1 MDMSPYRDLFI
12 SESREHLR
20 AVSELIVKMEQ
31 ETGSRADVDALFRA
45 AHSLKGMAA
54 SMGYGEIAELSHR
67 IEDIMDRVRKE
78 ELVFDEGIADLLL
91 EGADLLEMM
100 ITDVANEL
108 QAVRDIGDLVQ
119 RLATYRPGAGG
130 VAAAE
135 GRDDAAGAPTARQGQ
150 PSSTTPLH
158 GEPDLHG
165 DASPTVRV
173 RTEVLDHLINITGE
187 LITNKH
193 RLMTVGK
200 ELASPLLDEATVELS
215 RLLRDLHTEVLLVR
229 LIPFSTIADRFPR
242 VVRDLAKKIGKE
254 IVFEVDGKGI
264 ELDRGI
270 LEGLSDPLMH
280 ILRNAV
286 DHGLE
291 SAGERRACG
300 KPLQGRIRLIARR
313 EKDQV
318 VVVVED
324 DGRGMDPA
332 RLVAAAMEK
341 RLVSPEAGR
350 LMSARE
356 AFMLTCI
363 PGFSTAREV
372 TDVSGRGVG
381 MDAVRSTIQAL
392 GGSLTIESELGRGS
406 SFILRLPLTIA
417 IINVLLVR
425 LARITVAIPVTSVQR
440 TVELRRELISSRGK
454 QKVFDFDGEPLPLLS
469 LNRVLGLPHS
479 PAGELLSLFVS
490 ELKGRRVGLVVDE
503 FIGQQEI
510 FVKPLGR
517 PLASMKGLGGGA
529 VLGNGEVVFILDV
542 ANVL

>member
-20 AVSELIVKMEQ
+20 AVSELIVKVEQ
-31 ETGSRADVDALFRA
+31 EAGSRKDMDALFRA

-67 IEDIMDRVRKE
+67 IEDLMDRVRKE
-78 ELVFDEGIADLLL
+78 ELVFDAGIADLLL
-91 EGADLLEMM
+91 EGADLLEVM
-100 ITDVANEL
+100 ITDVANEV

-119 RLATYRPGAGG
+119 RLVAYRPATGTAGTADGGDVAGG
-130 VAAAE
+130 
-135 GRDDAAGAPTARQGQ
+135 APSDRQS
-150 PSSTTPLH
+150 PADLLH
-158 GEPDLHG
+158 GEPDRHG
-165 DASPTVRV
+165 DASQTVRV

-200 ELASPLLDEATVELS
+200 ELASQPLDEATVELS

-242 VVRDLAKKIGKE
+242 VVRDLAKKVGKE
-254 IVFEVDGKGI
+254 VVFEVDGKGI

-270 LEGLSDPLMH
+270 LEGLSDPLTH

-291 SAGERRACG
+291 LPDERRACG
-300 KPLQGRIRLIARR
+300 KPLHGRIRLAARR

-332 RLVAAAMEK
+332 LLIASAIEK

-381 MDAVRSTIQAL
+381 MDAVRSTIQTL
-392 GGSLTIESELGRGS
+392 GGNLTIESELGKGS
-406 SFILRLPLTIA
+406 RFILRLPLTIA

-425 LARITVAIPVTSVQR
+425 LARVALAIPITSVQR
-440 TVELRRELISSRGK
+440 TVELRRDLIYSRGK
-454 QKVFDFDGEPLPLLS
+454 QKVFDFDGEALPLLS
-469 LNRVLGLPHS
+469 LNRILGLPHS
-479 PAGELLSLFVS
+479 HAGELLPLFVS